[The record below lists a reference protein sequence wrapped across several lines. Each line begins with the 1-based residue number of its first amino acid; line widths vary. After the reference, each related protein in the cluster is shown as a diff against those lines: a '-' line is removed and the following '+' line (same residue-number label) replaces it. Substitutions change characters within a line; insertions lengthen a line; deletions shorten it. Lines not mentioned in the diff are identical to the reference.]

1 MILLRSYSF
10 NPNSNCTTNQTGSED
25 CSDDFSVGL
34 IHLPA
39 GSEMPQ
45 HGEEARVLGRR
56 ANYNSFE
63 IDFARLSFLFHDLIR
78 FSLAKIEE
86 NHLSLLTLAL
96 PISFTLKNPFLLHSC
111 EWPMAVGLEPASGRR
126 QTKCLPWG
134 AGTCYPSCR
143 ARLRSSGSVTISKHV
158 F

>member
-1 MILLRSYSF
+1 MGLLRSYSF
-10 NPNSNCTTNQTGSED
+10 NSNSNCATHQTGSED

-63 IDFARLSFLFHDLIR
+63 IDFAKLSFLFHDLIR
-78 FSLAKIEE
+78 FSLAKIEK
-86 NHLSLLTLAL
+86 NHLSFHYQRWLCPQASLSKIPYFCTA
-96 PISFTLKNPFLLHSC
+96 
-111 EWPMAVGLEPASGRR
+111 ASGQWKWDWSQHRGDAR
-126 QTKCLPWG
+126 QNVCRGERGRANLL
-134 AGTCYPSCR
+134 AGR
-143 ARLRSSGSVTISKHV
+143 A
-158 F
+158 